1 MITQTMTVDLNE
13 VKEFVESSKFEDYLL
28 SNTTNFSTAAYIL
41 QALLER
47 LELDLNKEI

>member
-1 MITQTMTVDLNE
+1 MIIQTITVDLND
-13 VKEFVESSKFEDYLL
+13 VKGFVESSEFTNYLL

>member
-1 MITQTMTVDLNE
+1 MITQTMTVDLND
-13 VKEFVESSKFEDYLL
+13 VKRFIESPEFTDYLL

>member
-13 VKEFVESSKFEDYLL
+13 VKEFVESSKFADYLL

-41 QALLER
+41 QALLKR

>member
-1 MITQTMTVDLNE
+1 MITQTITVDLND
-13 VKEFVESSKFEDYLL
+13 VKKFVESSEFADYLL
-28 SNTTNFSTAAYIL
+28 SNTTNFSTAEYIL

>member
-1 MITQTMTVDLNE
+1 MITQTTEVDLND
-13 VKEFVESSKFEDYLL
+13 VKEFIESSKFADYLL

-47 LELDLNKEI
+47 LELDLNKKL

>member
-1 MITQTMTVDLNE
+1 MITQTMTVDLND
-13 VKEFVESSKFEDYLL
+13 VKGFVESSKFRDYLL

>member
-13 VKEFVESSKFEDYLL
+13 VKEFVESSKFADYLL
-28 SNTTNFSTAAYIL
+28 SNTTNFLTAAYIL